1 MTLSNF
7 CKKLFSRIVVF
18 NCLGMIA
25 AGALLTFASFYLIQC
40 YTDHGETVTVPNVRG
55 QKFDVA
61 QKKLEALG
69 LRCEVVDTGY
79 VDTYVGDVVLEQA
92 IAPGEEVKPGRLI
105 QLTIN
110 ASSARAIALP
120 SLANNSS
127 FREAK
132 MKLMALGFKNLRV
145 EYTPGDR
152 DWVFDIRVNGQSIHA
167 GTRIPVTTLISI
179 VIGDGST
186 EEEFN
191 GNDSLDQ
198 EYFPTVPEEEEITE
212 DGGGDETDGETT
224 TEETNGE

>member
-18 NCLGMIA
+18 NCLGVIA
-25 AGALLTFASFYLIQC
+25 VGALLVFTSTFLLQC
-40 YTDHGETVTVPNVRG
+40 YTDHGETVTVPNIRG

-92 IAPGEEVKPGRLI
+92 IAPGEEVKPGRII

-120 SLANNSS
+120 AVANNSS
-127 FREAK
+127 YREAK
-132 MKLMALGFKNLRV
+132 AKLNALGFKNLRV
-145 EYTPGDR
+145 ELTPGDR
-152 DWVFDIRVNGQSIHA
+152 DWVYELRADGKTVQA
-167 GTRIPVTTLISI
+167 GARISVTTLITI

-186 EEEFN
+186 EDEFN
-191 GNDSLDQ
+191 GNDSLDY
-198 EYFPTVPEEEEITE
+198 ELFPTEPEEEEIIE
-212 DGGGDETDGETT
+212 EGGGDSTSVMSY
-224 TEETNGE
+224 

>member
-18 NCLGMIA
+18 NCLGVIVV
-25 AGALLTFASFYLIQC
+25 GALLVLTSTFLLQC
-40 YTDHGETVTVPNVRG
+40 YTDHGETVTVPNIRG

-92 IAPGEEVKPGRLI
+92 IAPGEEVKPGRII

-120 SLANNSS
+120 AVANNSS
-127 FREAK
+127 YREAK
-132 MKLMALGFKNLRV
+132 AKLNALGFKNLRV
-145 EYTPGDR
+145 ELTPGDR
-152 DWVFDIRVNGQSIHA
+152 DWVYELRADGKTVQA
-167 GTRIPVTTLISI
+167 GTRISVTTLITI

-186 EEEFN
+186 EDEFN
-191 GNDSLDQ
+191 GNDSLDY
-198 EYFPTVPEEEEITE
+198 ELFPTEPEEEEFIE
-212 DGGGDETDGETT
+212 EGGGDSTSVMSY
-224 TEETNGE
+224 